1 LVPIVPEKG
10 RKSLALL
17 ESPTIQPDVFGMAG
31 VAHHQIDRAHMEAEW
46 RDRPAPFRQPVPVAE
61 RQVRDL
67 TAT

>member
-31 VAHHQIDRAHMEAEW
+31 VAGG
-46 RDRPAPFRQPVPVAE
+46 FN
-61 RQVRDL
+61 
-67 TAT
+67 